1 MGRMPAW
8 GWSILTMGVI
18 LADLLL
24 GSGGKAGR
32 ALSRQVFW
40 PVLSIVLVT
49 TLFSYLEQYRHPTR
63 RLALIN
69 AGAVVLLLFV
79 TLPVWHF
86 GVELPNQPGGPVV
99 FRWWVNLVV
108 AVIAGGVFAVLQ
120 WFTRTFLPRPNG
132 DESKPERL
140 TV

>member
-1 MGRMPAW
+1 MRRIPAW
-8 GWSILTMGVI
+8 GWSVLTMVII

-24 GSGGKAGR
+24 GGGGKAGR

-63 RLALIN
+63 KLALIN
-69 AGAVVLLLFV
+69 AGAVVLLLFI
-79 TLPVWHF
+79 TIPIWHF
-86 GVELPNQPGGPVV
+86 GVALPEQPGAPVV
-99 FRWWVNLVV
+99 FHWWVNLVV
-108 AVIAGGVFAVLQ
+108 AVLAVGVFGVLH
-120 WFTRTFLPRPNG
+120 WLTRLLLPRPNG
-132 DESKPERL
+132 EENRAERL